1 MQDGAPHVL
10 RFLFVHGLTTVL
22 LLGGLG
28 VGNQKIDL
36 HEVRN
41 FILFF
46 FCVVGSQRNST
57 DRIQEQVLFRDRI
70 LKVIFVAI
78 PLNFLNEAF

>member
-1 MQDGAPHVL
+1 MQYGAPHVL

-36 HEVRN
+36 HEIRN

-46 FCVVGSQRNST
+46 FWFVGLGHRGIAPIKFKNRRCSGIGNS
-57 DRIQEQVLFRDRI
+57 R
-70 LKVIFVAI
+70 
-78 PLNFLNEAF
+78 

>member
-22 LLGGLG
+22 LFGGLG
-28 VGNQKIDL
+28 VENRQIDL
-36 HEVRN
+36 HEVPK

-46 FCVVGSQRNST
+46 DLWGLGHRGIPPIKFKNRRCSG
-57 DRIQEQVLFRDRI
+57 
-70 LKVIFVAI
+70 VAYSR
-78 PLNFLNEAF
+78 